1 METKN
6 DFSSLRE
13 YYRYQKDIHYAEPK
27 AKIKRAKLLF
37 IITLSAFLLVLAL
50 TVFLFLSFP
59 KVFSPNYLP
68 LVLIVSLFLIFKIR
82 KSYFSILNLKKKLEE
97 LFLLNKFVC
106 PHCLRTIFSTELSGY
121 CPLCS
126 KPHILN
132 GENKEVKF
140 HKNEVVNRIVN
151 EVANNKE
158 FELFELEDSLFN
170 KCKHCEREIPFI
182 QCPHCKE
189 LINLL
194 APYNLENIYQRTYN
208 EE

>member
-1 METKN
+1 MEIKN
-6 DFSSLRE
+6 EFSSLRE
-13 YYRYQKDIHYAEPK
+13 YYSYQKDNHYAEPK
-27 AKIKRAKLLF
+27 AKIKRAKLVF
-37 IITLSAFLLVLAL
+37 AITLSALLFILAL
-50 TVFLFLSFP
+50 TAYLFSSFP

-68 LVLIVSLFLIFKIR
+68 LVLIVALFLIIKTW
-82 KSYFSILNLKKKLEE
+82 KNYFAILNLNKKLEE

-106 PHCLRTIFSTELSGY
+106 QHCLRTVFTNELSGY

-132 GENKEVKF
+132 EENKEIKY
-140 HKNEVVNRIVN
+140 HKNEIVNRLIN
-151 EVANNKE
+151 EVANSKE

-189 LINLL
+189 LI
-194 APYNLENIYQRTYN
+194 
-208 EE
+208 